1 MKTLKDEG
9 LVRDIFANGGTIK
22 QSAKPYVTESGE
34 EKRRFQVRF
43 RNEIGLWRTVV
54 AFESSKFEDD
64 AARREANLRYIDFEE
79 GNDPVWVLCASGDF
93 EDTDRFGSAE
103 DED

>member
-9 LVRDIFANGGTIK
+9 LVRDIFANGGTIQ
-22 QSAKPYVTESGE
+22 QSY
-34 EKRRFQVRF
+34 
-43 RNEIGLWRTVV
+43 RNEIGLWRTVT

-64 AARREANLRYIDFEE
+64 AARREASLRQIDFEE
-79 GNDPVWVLCASGDF
+79 GKDPVWVLCASGDF
-93 EDTDRFGSAE
+93 EDTDRFGSAN

>member
-1 MKTLKDEG
+1 MKTLKNEG
-9 LVRDIFANGGTIK
+9 LVRDIFANGGKIRQYT
-22 QSAKPYVTESGE
+22 STYTDENGE
-34 EKRRFQVRF
+34 EKHRYQVRY
-43 RNEIGLWRTVV
+43 RNDIGLWRTVD

-64 AARREANLRYIDFEE
+64 SERRNATLRLIDFEE
-79 GNDPVWVLCASGDF
+79 GNDPVWVLCKSGDC